1 MPNLQELKDRIEKM
15 TKYHQIEILRVL
27 ANTSGLSINE
37 NKNGTFVNLTEAGVD
52 TIDELL
58 TYVAYVD
65 EQTQQLE
72 KVETAKT
79 QIQETFFKDNK
90 DKRNVKV

>member
-37 NKNGTFVNLTEAGVD
+37 NKNGTFVNLTEAGGD

-90 DKRNVKV
+90 DKRNVKI

>member
-37 NKNGTFVNLTEAGVD
+37 NKNGTFVNLTEAGGD